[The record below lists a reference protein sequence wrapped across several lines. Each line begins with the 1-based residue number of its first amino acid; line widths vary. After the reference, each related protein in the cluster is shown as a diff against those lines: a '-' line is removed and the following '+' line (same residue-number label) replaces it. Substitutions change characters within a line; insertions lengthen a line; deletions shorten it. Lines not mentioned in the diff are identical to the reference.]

1 MENALVLLVL
11 LVTILVV
18 AEVVTRRVITDR
30 LTGRLSEVAGYP
42 IVVALSPRPIVLQYF
57 GMVPHVRASGF
68 GAGGEWTDVRADRLT
83 LGNRTT
89 IGELRGIIE
98 VDGIVVTGTADDLT
112 YDKSRLTHVRG
123 IDASAQISFERL
135 MALAAGSAGTGTV
148 TSISGDIAR
157 STLRVK
163 VSAQVMIV
171 PVPVAITLKPR
182 VDHGRIRFTVL
193 RAEVFG
199 AYVLADFVQMF
210 VNRLTLN
217 LDALTEAVTVVGVE
231 VSDAGIAAAFTAN
244 DVVVG
249 GGASGWRMVRSP
261 GWADSDTAD
270 GSDPED
276 RAEPMAG

>member
-1 MENALVLLVL
+1 M
-11 LVTILVV
+11 
-18 AEVVTRRVITDR
+18 
-30 LTGRLSEVAGYP
+30 
-42 IVVALSPRPIVLQYF
+42 
-57 GMVPHVRASGF
+57 
-68 GAGGEWTDVRADRLT
+68 
-83 LGNRTT
+83 
-89 IGELRGIIE
+89 
-98 VDGIVVTGTADDLT
+98 
-112 YDKSRLTHVRG
+112 
-123 IDASAQISFERL
+123 
-135 MALAAGSAGTGTV
+135 
-148 TSISGDIAR
+148 
-157 STLRVK
+157 K

-270 GSDPED
+270 GPDRRTGLNPWPGESGPLQVLLLQFALDQFAGGSAGQIVQEVDRPGHFVGGDPLTGEGQQFGGEFS
-276 RAEPMAG
+276 RGT